1 MNKLGSIRS
10 ANISD
15 AFAVNYR
22 IVVIYHI
29 IVIPNVTIIGKYFQ
43 HSKNAT
49 TGVWV
54 LRGHVIFYI

>member
-10 ANISD
+10 VNIYD
-15 AFAVNYR
+15 AFVVNY
-22 IVVIYHI
+22 HI
-29 IVIPNVTIIGKYFQ
+29 TVIPNVTIIGKYFQ

-49 TGVWV
+49 TGFWV